1 MIQFV
6 TPARGNGLDHVNKTN
21 SAYAFGPFRLDPSAR
36 TVTRDGA
43 PVVLSAR
50 AFDVLTLLVQ
60 REGGLVTRDQILAQ
74 VWRGVTVE
82 ENNLTVQISALRR
95 ALGDLPDRSSV
106 IVTIPNQGYRLAC
119 AVTRLPETAAPVQ
132 AGTVPAKAAPTSTR
146 RVQPWWLAAACC
158 LGLLGGAGWWLR
170 RAAPQN
176 AAVPSQA
183 PFANI
188 PRLSI
193 VIMPFRNLANDH
205 QDDPL
210 ADAVSDDLTTEMAH
224 MPASTVISRETA
236 DSFKGRAVPT
246 SQIAQQ
252 LNVRYVLEG
261 SLRELGNAI
270 SVNAQLIEASTG
282 QHIWAE
288 RFQVPRMPADQVQPS
303 IVYRIASALRTEL
316 VADEARRSLREQPDH
331 PDAMDLYL
339 RARALWDRE
348 ESLPGMESARPLLEQ
363 AIRLQPDFV
372 PALAEL
378 GSEIAADVAGEGP
391 AGMTDRVAEGHRV
404 IDHALGLAR
413 NDPYVLA
420 AQGFL
425 LADDGNMEAAD
436 ASFQAA
442 LAIDPGNRRALTG
455 GWIISQSLAH
465 WQTAR
470 DQVLRLKQID
480 PEGPGA
486 AFRDEQLG
494 VFDLLLGRPDAAVE
508 IERGVASWPAP
519 GVGPPW
525 DAIGSDRLM
534 LAAALKLAGDPSR
547 AKAMLEADEHVFPHR
562 SLFRVAAYMSR
573 IDAHDPGMQRV
584 FAALRQ
590 SGLPDF
596 NSEYEDDGVAAPS
609 TPQRHGDLDATPM
622 AAPGIPTIDTPGL
635 AKLRQDKPG
644 AVLIDMGTGMAR
656 PIGALAGDFDPLS
669 AESTRKWLRA
679 NAASLKTGLPI
690 VVFGDGAFGW
700 RAYNGVLQLRQAG
713 MTGLIWY
720 RGGEEA
726 WAKAG
731 LPAQDTRKS

>member
-1 MIQFV
+1 M
-6 TPARGNGLDHVNKTN
+6 TKGAPT
-21 SAYAFGPFRLDPSAR
+21 YAFGPFRLDPASR
-36 TVTRDGA
+36 VLTRDGA
-43 PVVLSAR
+43 PVVLSSR
-50 AFDVLTLLVQ
+50 AFDVLHLLAR
-60 REGGLVTRDQILAQ
+60 REGGIVTRDEILAQ

-95 ALGDLPDRSSV
+95 ALGDMPDRSPV
-106 IVTIPNQGYRLAC
+106 IVTVPNQGYRLAGT
-119 AVTRLPETAAPVQ
+119 VTCAAP
-132 AGTVPAKAAPTSTR
+132 ATAPAPPPPAADGR
-146 RVQPWWLAAACC
+146 GRLRWLAAAAGCVA
-158 LGLLGGAGWWLR
+158 LLAGAGWWVR
-170 RAAPQN
+170 RAAAPPTVV
-176 AAVPSQA
+176 AANVAA
-183 PFANI
+183 P

-205 QDDPL
+205 RDDPL

-224 MPASTVISRETA
+224 MPASTVIARETA

-261 SLRELGNAI
+261 SLRSLGDAI
-270 SVNAQLIEASTG
+270 SVNAQLIEAASG

-288 RFQVPRMPADQVQPS
+288 RFEVPRTPADQVQPG
-303 IVYRIASALRTEL
+303 IVYRIASALRIEL
-316 VADEARRSLREQPDH
+316 VADEAKRSLRERPDK

-339 RARALWDRE
+339 RARELWDRE
-348 ESLPGMESARPLLEQ
+348 ESLPSMDSARPLLEQ

-378 GSEIAADVAGEGP
+378 GSELAADVGGDGP
-391 AGMTDRVAEGHRV
+391 AGTADRVAEGHRV

-425 LADDGNMEAAD
+425 LADDDNMEAAD

-465 WQTAR
+465 WQTAH
-470 DQVLRLKQID
+470 DQVARLKQID

-494 VFDLLLGRPDAAVE
+494 IFDLLLGHPNAAVE
-508 IERGVASWPAP
+508 IERGVANWPAP
-519 GVGPPW
+519 GAGPPW
-525 DAIGSDRLM
+525 DAVGSDRLM
-534 LAAALKLAGDPSR
+534 LAAALLIAGDTAR
-547 AKAMLEADEHVFPHR
+547 GKAMLQADDHIYPHR
-562 SLFRVAAYMSR
+562 SLFRIAEYMSR
-573 IDAHDPGMQRV
+573 VDAHDPGMQRV
-584 FAALRQ
+584 FTALRQ
-590 SGLPDF
+590 AGLPDY
-596 NSEYEDDGVAAPS
+596 NNEYEDDGVAAPT

-622 AAPGIPTIDTPGL
+622 AVPGIPTIDTPGL
-635 AKLRQDKPG
+635 KRLRQDKPG

-656 PIGALAGDFDPLS
+656 PEGALAGDFDPLS
-669 AESTRKWLRA
+669 AESTRKWLQA
-679 NAASLKTGLPI
+679 NAAALKSGPPI
-690 VVFGDGAFGW
+690 VVFGDGASGW

-713 MTGLIWY
+713 VAGLIWY

-731 LPAQDTRKS
+731 LPAQDTRKI